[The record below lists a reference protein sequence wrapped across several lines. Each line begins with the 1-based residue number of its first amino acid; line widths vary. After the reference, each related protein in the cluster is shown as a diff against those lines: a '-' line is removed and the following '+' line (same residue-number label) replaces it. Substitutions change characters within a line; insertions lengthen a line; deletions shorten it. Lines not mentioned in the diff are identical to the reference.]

1 MWVWFINNVEIDQH
15 NTVVTDITLQY
26 LSLICRTFLLQEK
39 NGFYVDVI
47 EKMVATI
54 AADVSTCAQ
63 SLEKYFIIL
72 SMTTSQNGFP

>member
-1 MWVWFINNVEIDQH
+1 MWVWFINNLEIGQH
-15 NTVVTDITLQY
+15 NIVVTDITLPY

-54 AADVSTCAQ
+54 AADVSTCAKF
-63 SLEKYFIIL
+63 LEKDFIIL